1 MGKVKWLFLAIL
13 SFLVVPFAL
22 WAADIQMHGDLNNRF
37 TIYNNHIDL
46 FSQHQ
51 LDDGNVNDW
60 WGEAKY
66 RMWWDMST
74 NDGKVKGIWAVEIG
88 GLEYGKGGSV
98 GKSVGG
104 GFSGDGVNIETRWLY
119 TDFKLPWYDKMGVKM
134 GLFGLKLNKYFWV
147 ETQMGVQ
154 FYGSVNN
161 VKYMFGWTR
170 GDRYRKTNKD
180 DDTSDLDSYYLK
192 LDFNPCC
199 NTKLS
204 LFFDYIYKNR
214 DSSAGYANI
223 TAKRGEWY
231 EIKRIKDADLSIFT
245 AGLSGS
251 YKYDKFFTNFDFIYE
266 GGNIDKVNFTGYDG
280 LGRSGDFD
288 LNAYFAHIDLGL
300 NFGAA
305 KLTYRFWYASG
316 DDDSN
321 DSDFDAFM
329 SVDVDI
335 TDSMALMEGPYTD
348 DDYFM
353 ETPYIGDKG
362 FIMNELMLDYKAT
375 KKLTVGCRAMYMMTA
390 EDIEYYDNAG
400 KKQSDDKLGFEINA
414 YLKYKLYS
422 NVEFA
427 WNAGFFVSDDAM
439 DYWEVDRDG
448 NADENVFL
456 TTARV
461 RYKF

>member
-1 MGKVKWLFLAIL
+1 MRKAKWLFLAVV

-37 TIYNNHIDL
+37 TVYNNHIDL
-46 FSQHQ
+46 FSKHQ
-51 LDDGNVNDW
+51 MDDGNVNDW

-66 RMWWDMST
+66 RIWWDMAT
-74 NDGKVKGIWAVEIG
+74 NDGKVKGVWATEIG
-88 GLEYGKGGSV
+88 GIEYGKGGGV

-134 GLFGLKLNKYFWV
+134 GLFPLKLNKYFWV

-154 FYGSVNN
+154 FYGSANN

-170 GDRYRKTNKD
+170 GNRYRKTSED
-180 DDTSDLDSYYLK
+180 DDTTDLDSYYLK
-192 LDFNPCC
+192 LDFKPVNPLA
-199 NTKLS
+199 LS
-204 LFFDYIYKNR
+204 FFVDYIYKNR
-214 DSSAGYANI
+214 DSSEGPYAV
-223 TAKRGEWY
+223 TAKLGEWY
-231 EIKRIKDADLSIFT
+231 EVKRIKDADLSIFT
-245 AGLSGS
+245 LGLSGS
-251 YKYDKFFTNFDFIYE
+251 FKQDNFFGNFDFMYQ
-266 GGNIDKVNFTGYDG
+266 GGSVDKVTYTGYDG
-280 LGRSGDFD
+280 ISKTDDFD
-288 LNAYFAHIDLGL
+288 LNAYFAHVDLGVS
-300 NFGAA
+300 FGAA

-316 DDDSN
+316 DDDSD

-348 DDYFM
+348 DDYFV

-362 FIMNELMLDYKAT
+362 FIMNELMLDYKAS
-375 KKLTVGCRAMYMMTA
+375 KKLTVGCRAMYMMLA
-390 EDIEYYDNAG
+390 EDIEYYDNYG
-400 KKQSDDKLGFEINA
+400 KKQSDDKLGFEFNA
-414 YLKYKLYS
+414 YLKYKLYN

-427 WNAGFFVSDDAM
+427 LNAGFFVSDDAM

-456 TTARV
+456 STARV